1 MFSEYELVNILRCV
15 QIAGDYIDLE
25 QLTVGHDKTLIK
37 RCEEELKLIEETRLP
52 EEAHHPE
59 RYSTDDAGEAR

>member
-15 QIAGDYIDLE
+15 QI
-25 QLTVGHDKTLIK
+25 VGHDKNLIK
-37 RCEEELKLIEETRLP
+37 RCEEELRLAEETRLP